1 MGLGIRLIL
10 QGSDRKPQSKWEM
23 TFPSVHVTEV
33 FSEDLFFHHLAEES
47 KQVMSATS
55 EIKTLGDGGL
65 VFL

>member
-10 QGSDRKPQSKWEM
+10 QGSDRKPQTKWEM

-33 FSEDLFFHHLAEES
+33 FSDLFFHRLAEES

-55 EIKTLGDGGL
+55 EIKILGDGGL